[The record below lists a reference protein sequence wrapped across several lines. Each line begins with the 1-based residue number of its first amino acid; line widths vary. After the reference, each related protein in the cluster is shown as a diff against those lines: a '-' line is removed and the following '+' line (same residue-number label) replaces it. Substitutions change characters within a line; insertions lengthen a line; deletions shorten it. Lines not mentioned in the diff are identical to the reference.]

1 MFTLCPWCGH
11 TNTANAYDCNGCRKR
26 LRSLLAVPDA
36 ALDLNLRELGEPA
49 PVSTDPAAAALLP
62 EMVRS
67 DPDPVLPPTS
77 LPRAHAPAPA
87 PASAPAS
94 ASAPAPTGGVG
105 VPPTLPLSSAVPDAT
120 KPARALPSKA
130 DRRAAVRR
138 ARQAREAPASATAT
152 GPREVLVFDGI
163 AASRDELCALL
174 TGFGFIVRPAR
185 THAEAFALLASQDF
199 AAVFLDIV
207 LDGYA
212 EGVAFEL
219 CLRAKSAA
227 AASLATGS
235 AQPAALI
242 ILGAASRP
250 VERVR
255 ASMAGA
261 DQFLARPASRGALAK
276 ALDAC
281 GVALPSDPRRAT

>member
-1 MFTLCPWCGH
+1 MFNLCPWCGH
-11 TNTANAYDCNGCRKR
+11 ANEANACDCNGCRKR
-26 LRSLLAVPDA
+26 LKSASTAQDPALTLTLLD
-36 ALDLNLRELGEPA
+36 LGEPSA
-49 PVSTDPAAAALLP
+49 ISPDQAAAAARP
-62 EMVRS
+62 ELVRS
-67 DPDPVLPPTS
+67 DPDPVATPAS
-77 LPRAHAPAPA
+77 LRPAPA
-87 PASAPAS
+87 WV
-94 ASAPAPTGGVG
+94 TG
-105 VPPTLPLSSAVPDAT
+105 VPPTLPLSSAVPAT
-120 KPARALPSKA
+120 PKPAKTLPSKA

-138 ARQAREAPASATAT
+138 ARLAQDAPASAAAA
-152 GPREVLVFDGI
+152 GPREVLVLDGI
-163 AASRDELCALL
+163 AATRTELCALL

-185 THAEAFALLASQDF
+185 THAEAFALLASHDF

-207 LDGYA
+207 LDGYN

-227 AASLATGS
+227 PAGS
-235 AQPAALI
+235 AAGSVQPGALI
-242 ILGAASRP
+242 IVGAATRP

-281 GVALPSDPRRAT
+281 GVALPSDPRRAA